1 MEPHVSVITLGVHD
15 LERATRFYR
24 DLDWPLLQDY
34 PGWACFSIDGG
45 RSGLGLQAWDA
56 LAADAGVDPAGSGFR
71 GVTLNYLVR
80 REDRVAEVIAEAEAA
95 GASVVKPTEKSQW
108 GGTSGYFA
116 DPEGTLWKV
125 AAGGDDG
132 QPFAE

>member
-1 MEPHVSVITLGVHD
+1 MEPHVSVISLGVRD

-24 DLDWPLLQDY
+24 DLGWPLLQDH

-56 LAADAGVDPAGSGFR
+56 LAADAGVDPAGAT
-71 GVTLNYLVR
+71 VVQP
-80 REDRVAEVIAEAEAA
+80 AEQ
-95 GASVVKPTEKSQW
+95 SQW

-125 AAGGDDG
+125 AASGNDG